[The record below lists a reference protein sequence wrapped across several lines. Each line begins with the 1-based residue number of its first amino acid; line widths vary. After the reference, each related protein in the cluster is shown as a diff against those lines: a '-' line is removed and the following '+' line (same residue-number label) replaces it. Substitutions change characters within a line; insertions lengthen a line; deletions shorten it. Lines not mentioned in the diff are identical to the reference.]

1 MSDKRTSKQNTSVAG
16 IKLKGPRF
24 VIDSKSSDYPE
35 QLRELECPPKTL
47 YVVGNPVCLQKS
59 ISIVGARKATPYGKT
74 CAEHFASLAAKMN
87 ITVVSGGAYGCDSAA
102 HTGAL
107 QNSGVSVAVLGGG
120 CNKIYPA
127 RNKDLFQQLIDGGG
141 ALVSEH
147 EWDFDPLPYT
157 FRLRNRI
164 IAALSKATLIVEA
177 GMPSGTFSTADDALS
192 LGREV
197 MVVPGAI
204 TAPNSKGSNHLLFQG
219 AVPIIDD
226 SSFMQLISSLYD
238 TPSAYVANTTSRV
251 ANNSYSGRT
260 SASAC
265 ISSHNDPSQKRIQA
279 RTQPKT
285 KALTQPQAGMQNIVK
300 QQSQTQAQ
308 TKLPSPLFDDP
319 LICALL
325 TEPLSQEEIYSL
337 ALRYCKNENPSA
349 WAAVRVQE
357 AQDAGLISCYAD
369 GSYGP
374 LR

>member
-1 MSDKRTSKQNTSVAG
+1 MSEKHLDNQNKGVASV
-16 IKLKGPRF
+16 KLKGSRY
-24 VIDSKSSDYPE
+24 VIDSKSSEYPE

-47 YVVGNPVCLQKS
+47 YVLGNPASLQSS

-74 CAEHFASLAAKMN
+74 CAERFAGLAARMN

-107 QNSGVSVAVLGGG
+107 KQGGVSVAVLGGG
-120 CNKIYPA
+120 CNRIYPA
-127 RNKDLFQQLIDGGG
+127 RHKDLFQQLIDSGG
-141 ALVSEH
+141 ALVSEQ
-147 EWDFDPLPYT
+147 EWDFNPLPYT

-164 IAALSKATLIVEA
+164 IAALSRATLIVEA

-204 TAPNSKGSNHLLFQG
+204 TAPNSKGSNHLMFQG

-226 SSFMQLISSLYD
+226 NSFLQLMHSLYD
-238 TPSAYVANTTSRV
+238 APLAHTCGTSSNATSNTTGNTTSKQHSI
-251 ANNSYSGRT
+251 ASI
-260 SASAC
+260 SAGTPVRCGSMQERA
-265 ISSHNDPSQKRIQA
+265 QA
-279 RTQPKT
+279 PTQPKT
-285 KALTQPQAGMQNIVK
+285 QV
-300 QQSQTQAQ
+300 QS
-308 TKLPSPLFDDP
+308 SLFDDP

-337 ALRYCKNENPSA
+337 ALRYCKNENPSS
-349 WAAVRVQE
+349 WAAVRVEE

-374 LR
+374 NR